1 MLSKEIK
8 SKLERLRRKLLIS
21 YLSALYRF
29 YPARRS
35 FEEYELSYL
44 IQRRFNCRKILDLG
58 CGRGNLAK
66 ILGSLSL
73 YVGIDL
79 AEIFEI
85 EGEREYVRGSMEALP
100 IRDGKSFDCAFFV
113 NSIFYSDWEAS
124 MIEAG
129 RVARR
134 IVIIDI
140 DKKYPHIWLLD
151 AIEGR
156 IRKRPEEVK
165 KRAEKKFRL
174 IEEKGGTTFALVFEN
189 LIE

>member
-1 MLSKEIK
+1 MLSEEIR
-8 SKLERLRRKLLIS
+8 SKLIRLKRKLLIS
-21 YLSALYRF
+21 YLSVLYRF

-35 FEEYELSYL
+35 FEEYELSYQ

-85 EGEREYVRGSMEALP
+85 DGEREYVMGSMEALP
-100 IRDGKSFDCAFFV
+100 VRGGKSFDCAFFV

-165 KRAEKKFRL
+165 GKAEGKFKL
-174 IEEKGGTTFALVFEN
+174 IEEKGGTTFALVFES